1 MDKNIVSKILSE
13 CLFNTKGIGSIKNK
27 NIPDLDL
34 KNKITY
40 VLEISFRNLLSSPTF
55 LKETG
60 FNKHLT
66 SEIIRLYIK
75 FNYSSIF
82 NIFHLLK
89 KDFNPKV
96 FKNNKHLDKY
106 FLLEFKEA
114 KHIFNILDNL
124 EQDKKIII
132 YYPQRINFCI
142 IGSFEID
149 NTEIVNILTK
159 KGHFVK
165 LYVNSLTEVVLV
177 GMNASNDQINRAM
190 KLNKIIIYIRK
201 GKILDFIEK
210 NINNNEYVN
219 HLITDLI

>member
-60 FNKHLT
+60 FDKYLT

-114 KHIFNILDNL
+114 EYVFDTLDVL
-124 EQDKKIII
+124 ERDNKIII
-132 YYPQRINFCI
+132 HYPQKINFCI

-149 NTEIVNILTK
+149 NVEIVNILTK

-177 GMNASNDQINRAM
+177 GMYPSSDQINRAI

>member
-60 FNKHLT
+60 FNKYLT

-132 YYPQRINFCI
+132 HYPQRINFCI

>member
-13 CLFNTKGIGSIKNK
+13 CLFSTKGIGSIKNK

-55 LKETG
+55 LKVTG
-60 FNKHLT
+60 FDKYIT

-82 NIFHLLK
+82 RIFHLLK
-89 KDFNPKV
+89 NDFNPKV
-96 FKNNKHLDKY
+96 FKNNKYLDKY

-114 KHIFNILDNL
+114 KHIFNVLDDL

-132 YYPQRINFCI
+132 HYPQRINFCI
-142 IGSFEID
+142 TGSFEID
-149 NTEIVNILTK
+149 RTKIKDILTK
-159 KGHFVK
+159 KGHFVNF
-165 LYVNSLTEVVLV
+165 YVNNLTDVLLV
-177 GMNASNDQINRAM
+177 GINPSKVKISRAM
-190 KLNKIIIYIRK
+190 KLNKIIFYIKK

-210 NINNNEYVN
+210 NINNDDYVN
-219 HLITDLI
+219 NLITNLI